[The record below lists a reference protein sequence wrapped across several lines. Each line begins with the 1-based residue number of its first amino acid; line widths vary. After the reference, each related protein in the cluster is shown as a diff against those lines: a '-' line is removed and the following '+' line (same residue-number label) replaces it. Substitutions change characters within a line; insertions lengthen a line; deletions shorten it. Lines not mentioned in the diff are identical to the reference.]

1 MKPKG
6 QLRATGHM
14 KSIEAVR
21 ARMNLKPMS
30 GMRAKKRMKPNE
42 SMRKKSKEN
51 TEMEKNKFDKFSINE
66 LETKVEESAKD
77 ARDAQKMQIEVL
89 FYLKVS
95 GRYKE
100 SNRYEKSSFYSYIED
115 RFNIRRGTYMEM
127 QMAFIK
133 FPKETREFGV
143 GVVSRVMR
151 DCGAIKAK
159 SVLEKLNT
167 AQETSKTILK
177 RAKIEGIIQSN
188 AKPKQIKKEITDWR
202 VMYETESRAHE
213 ETKVKLKEAYSTIRK
228 LQEQINKLKV
238 TAQRITDIRTI
249 IEKPVQQIHA

>member
-1 MKPKG
+1 MSET
-6 QLRATGHM
+6 QASDAT
-14 KSIEAVR
+14 K
-21 ARMNLKPMS
+21 LK
-30 GMRAKKRMKPNE
+30 
-42 SMRKKSKEN
+42 KEN
-51 TEMEKNKFDKFSINE
+51 TEMEKNKFDKFSLTE

-100 SNRYEKSSFYSYIED
+100 NKRYEKATFYNYIND
-115 RFNIRRGTYMEM
+115 RFNIRTNTYMEM

-151 DCGAIKAK
+151 DCGAVKVK
-159 SVLEKLNT
+159 SVLEKLNS
-167 AQETSKTILK
+167 AQEASKTILK

-188 AKPKQIKKEITDWR
+188 SKPKPIKKEITDWR
-202 VMYETESRAHE
+202 LMYETELRNHE
-213 ETKVKLKEAYSTIRK
+213 ATKTKLHEALMTIGELNNQIKKLKM
-228 LQEQINKLKV
+228 
-238 TAQRITDIRTI
+238 TAQRITDIRAI